1 MDAMSLSNNTAKELA
16 VILSRDYPK
25 FTFEE
30 GKQEQW
36 SPKEKTIF
44 YNPAKPCFG
53 LLHELAHA
61 LLDHSNY
68 QNDFELI
75 KLESEAW
82 QLAAKIGQKYKIKI
96 DEDYIQTCLDT
107 YRDWLHRR
115 SACPSCGTHVL
126 QSSSGNYQCFNC
138 NTSWH
143 VSSGRF
149 VRSYRKTINGSKTS

>member
-1 MDAMSLSNNTAKELA
+1 MDAMSSSNSNSSEL
-16 VILSRDYPK
+16 VETLKQDYPK
-25 FTFEE
+25 FAFNI

-36 SPKEKTIF
+36 SPKKNTIF
-44 YNPAKPCFG
+44 YNPNKSCFG

-75 KLESEAW
+75 KLESDAW
-82 QLAAKIGQKYKIKI
+82 EMAAKIGQKYGIKI
-96 DEDYIQTCLDT
+96 DDDYIQNCLDT

-126 QSSSGNYQCFNC
+126 QSNSNNYHCFNC
-138 NTSWH
+138 DTSWR
-143 VSSGRF
+143 VSSGKF
-149 VRSYRKTINGSKTS
+149 VRAYRKTINNPGTA